1 MESHF
6 YSRGVVHTLEISLTR
21 LKDERVKAKGEISLI
36 TIFFMTRETKI
47 KSYNPARYVTF
58 IFDSKFCLSSM
69 KSKLI
74 VDHRKF
80 LALCWTNF
88 ITTH

>member
-6 YSRGVVHTLEISLTR
+6 YSRGVIHTLEISLTR

-58 IFDSKFCLSSM
+58 IFNSKFF
-69 KSKLI
+69 
-74 VDHRKF
+74 VFFVF
-80 LALCWTNF
+80 LQ
-88 ITTH
+88 